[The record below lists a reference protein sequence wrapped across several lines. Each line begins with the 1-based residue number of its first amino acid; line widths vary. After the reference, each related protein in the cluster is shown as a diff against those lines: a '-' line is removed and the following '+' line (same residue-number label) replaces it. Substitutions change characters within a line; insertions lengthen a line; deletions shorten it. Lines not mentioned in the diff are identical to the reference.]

1 MENIKNKLLRY
12 IVIFF
17 FSTSQM
23 SSSGD
28 KHTYVL
34 YGESLIDRALHPTHK
49 DDEPKECVLP
59 PLDKTLFPKLAA
71 LQEKHPIILKY
82 IPNK

>member
-1 MENIKNKLLRY
+1 MDA
-12 IVIFF
+12 
-17 FSTSQM
+17 
-23 SSSGD
+23 SGE
-28 KHTYVL
+28 KQKYVL
-34 YGESLIDRALHPTHK
+34 YGESLIDRALHSSHK
-49 DDEPKECVLP
+49 NDVPKECVLP

>member
-12 IVIFF
+12 IVIFL

-23 SSSGD
+23 SSSGE

-34 YGESLIDRALHPTHK
+34 YGESLIDRAYHNNDGK
-49 DDEPKECVLP
+49 PKECVLP